1 MSGERAKVWVNG
13 ALLDPDEA
21 VVSVFDHGVLVGDGV
36 FETVKVVDGEPFAL
50 TRHLKRLGR
59 SAEGLG
65 LAAPDVEELAEGC
78 RAALAA
84 APDWPSSRIRITH
97 TSGPGPLGS
106 ARGDEGTTTTIIV
119 AEQSPFPET
128 ADVVVVPWA
137 RNEHGALAGLKTTSY
152 AENALA
158 LAHAKERGGGEAIF
172 ANLAG
177 NLCEGT
183 GTNVFV
189 VLDGELITPP
199 LEAGCLA
206 GVTRGLVLEWCG
218 GVEGDLPIS
227 ELYRAEEAFLTS
239 TTRNVQPIRKVDG
252 TLLPAAPGPVT
263 RKAME
268 VFADRSAELTD
279 P

>member
-1 MSGERAKVWVNG
+1 MSGERAKVWVDG

-21 VVSVFDHGVLVGDGV
+21 SVSVFDHGVLVGDGV

-50 TRHLKRLGR
+50 TRHLRRLAR
-59 SAEGLG
+59 SAAGLG
-65 LAAPDVEELAEGC
+65 LPAPDEAALAEGV
-78 RAALAA
+78 RATLET
-84 APDWPSSRIRITH
+84 APDMPLARIRITY
-97 TSGPGPLGS
+97 TSGVGPLGS
-106 ARGDEGTTTTIIV
+106 ERGTEGTTATIIV
-119 AEQSPFPET
+119 AEQKPFAET
-128 ADVVVVPWA
+128 ADVVVVPWK

-152 AENALA
+152 AENALS
-158 LAHAKERGGGEAIF
+158 LAYAKERGGGEAVF

-189 VLDGELITPP
+189 VLDGELVTPT

-206 GVTRGLVLEWCG
+206 GITRELVLEWCG
-218 GVEGDLPIS
+218 GVEGDVPIS

-239 TTRNVQPIRKVDG
+239 TTRNVQPIRKVDD
-252 TLLPAAPGPVT
+252 TVLRAAPGPVT

-268 VFADRSAELTD
+268 AFAARSAEQTD